1 MTPHPNCQA
10 TSHLN
15 VKVRREHGLLVV
27 IGSADDT
34 ELRRRV
40 SVVLPVQ
47 THPSWPSEWIMRST
61 AERVAARLYEAYR
74 VEAGTNCEC
83 AYLAIRDAAEEAKCN
98 PT

>member
-1 MTPHPNCQA
+1 MPHPNCQA

-27 IGSADDT
+27 IGSADDS

-47 THPSWPSEWIMRST
+47 NHPSWPSERMMRST
-61 AERVAARLYEAYR
+61 ADRVAVRLYDAYR
-74 VEAGTNCEC
+74 FKADPNCEC
-83 AYLAIRDAAEEAKCN
+83 AYLAIRDAAKETKCN